1 MSSDDKPK
9 FFIEATAYPH
19 PTDETR
25 CHVYVFDRS
34 NKRHTFRKLTIPIS
48 EVVVDVNE
56 EPSSDGGRK
65 ALLRV
70 WATGNRGENP
80 HWVRVLDRQVENYRS
95 YTDIYIYTHEFR
107 TADGELYLGLLPYDS
122 QIE

>member
-1 MSSDDKPK
+1 MSSDSTPR

-34 NKRHTFRKLTIPIS
+34 NKRHTLRKLTVPIS

-56 EPSSDGGRK
+56 EPSSEGGRK

-70 WATGNRGENP
+70 WATGNRSENP
-80 HWVRVLDRQVENYRS
+80 HWVRVLDPRVGTYQS
-95 YTDIYIYTHEFR
+95 YTDLYIYTHEFR
-107 TADGELYLGLLPYDS
+107 TEDGELYQGCLPYES